1 MAASLH
7 GDRGI
12 DKPLIVECLQA
23 ASEQHKGERVSGS
36 ELRDRR
42 RVVADTRLPSKKMA
56 HRLPEGGRSESAG
69 DRKARAVVRFKTTEE
84 AYRAVRQMNRTYVTN
99 DCINMRVLY

>member
-1 MAASLH
+1 M
-7 GDRGI
+7 
-12 DKPLIVECLQA
+12 
-23 ASEQHKGERVSGS
+23 SGS

-42 RVVADTRLPSKKMA
+42 RAVADTQLPSKKMA
-56 HRLPEGGRSESAG
+56 HRLPEGGRSES

-84 AYRAVRQMNRTYVTN
+84 AHRAVRQMNHTYVTN